1 MEQRPIYVFTAL
13 QAECIFYFIRKKSL
27 NYFLVKAFRKLA
39 PLSVRPYQDQLASN
53 IAKPLD
59 TVFNCTVRSTQYAVH
74 DSKYGRI
81 MKKLITCP

>member
-1 MEQRPIYVFTAL
+1 MEQRRIYVFTAL
-13 QAECIFYFIRKKSL
+13 QAECIFYFIRKKAL

-59 TVFNCTVRSTQYAVH
+59 TVFNCTVRSSTLLINLAL
-74 DSKYGRI
+74 KYSG
-81 MKKLITCP
+81 LFT